1 MKILHIG
8 NVNNVENYTK
18 KTPFTESAEV
28 VNAPLGLTDEA
39 YAGLAPDA
47 EMIIV
52 DAITEIS
59 EKLIEKLPD
68 LKLIHSEGVAF
79 NRIDL
84 AAAGKRGEPLR
95 YLYPDDT
102 KQQLLT
108 AAGIQTVVSPPFPE
122 IAAMDGETFCR
133 VYLHDQMHAKK
144 LFCGRDFRFG
154 NRAAWGVADLAAFG
168 ETFGFTVELIDA
180 VEQDGAVISSSRIRQ
195 LLLDG
200 KIQQANR
207 LLGAPYQISGIIQHG
222 AALGRTIQ
230 FPTINLSLA
239 PEQLV
244 PLYGVYRAKVY
255 LKDGSIWNGVTNIG
269 TKPTVSNACIPVAET
284 HLLGFQGDL
293 YGQFCRIELLDFL
306 RKEQKFSGLDKLKA
320 AIADNIRTVQ
330 AACKQ

>member
-1 MKILHIG
+1 
-8 NVNNVENYTK
+8 
-18 KTPFTESAEV
+18 
-28 VNAPLGLTDEA
+28 
-39 YAGLAPDA
+39 
-47 EMIIV
+47 
-52 DAITEIS
+52 
-59 EKLIEKLPD
+59 
-68 LKLIHSEGVAF
+68 
-79 NRIDL
+79 
-84 AAAGKRGEPLR
+84 
-95 YLYPDDT
+95 
-102 KQQLLT
+102 
-108 AAGIQTVVSPPFPE
+108 
-122 IAAMDGETFCR
+122 
-133 VYLHDQMHAKK
+133 
-144 LFCGRDFRFG
+144 

-230 FPTINLSLA
+230 FPTINLSFA

-255 LKDGSIWNGVTNIG
+255 LKDGSVWNGVTNIG

-306 RKEQKFSGLDKLKA
+306 RKEQKFSGLDELKA

>member
-1 MKILHIG
+1 MQTTS
-8 NVNNVENYTK
+8 V
-18 KTPFTESAEV
+18 
-28 VNAPLGLTDEA
+28 
-39 YAGLAPDA
+39 
-47 EMIIV
+47 
-52 DAITEIS
+52 
-59 EKLIEKLPD
+59 
-68 LKLIHSEGVAF
+68 
-79 NRIDL
+79 RI
-84 AAAGKRGEPLR
+84 KRGEPLR

-168 ETFGFTVELIDA
+168 EIFGFTVELIDA

-230 FPTINLSLA
+230 FPDHQSFPCSGTTCATLWRLS
-239 PEQLV
+239 
-244 PLYGVYRAKVY
+244 GK
-255 LKDGSIWNGVTNIG
+255 
-269 TKPTVSNACIPVAET
+269 
-284 HLLGFQGDL
+284 
-293 YGQFCRIELLDFL
+293 
-306 RKEQKFSGLDKLKA
+306 GL
-320 AIADNIRTVQ
+320 
-330 AACKQ
+330 